1 MRFYRFVCYTL
12 LIAMGACA
20 AGEAM
25 GQSAPAAYRRPY
37 SLTVGAEASGFN
49 ADYLS
54 DYGYGTKLAGV
65 GTYVDLNLWHGL
77 GIEGEARWLRF
88 NQYYDVHQ
96 DNYMIGPR
104 LKLLHVWRAQP
115 YVKGLVGFSNM
126 DLGPDYYTGKDDNG
140 RFTTYAL
147 GGGIDIKVT
156 RRWSVRAIDFEYQKY
171 PFFGDTSLSPYG
183 ASVGIGY
190 KIF

>member
-1 MRFYRFVCYTL
+1 MRFFRTF
-12 LIAMGACA
+12 CA
-20 AGEAM
+20 AVLTAVGVFAATEAK
-25 GQSAPAAYRRPY
+25 GQVRPSAFTRPF
-37 SLTVGAEASGFN
+37 SLTVGGEASGF
-49 ADYLS
+49 APDY
-54 DYGYGTKLAGV
+54 YINNKLGGFGA
-65 GTYVDLNLWHGL
+65 YADLNLWHGL

-88 NQYYDVHQ
+88 NQFAHVHQ
-96 DNYMIGPR
+96 DNYLVGPR
-104 LKLLHVWRAQP
+104 LKVLHVWRAQP

-156 RRWSVRAIDFEYQKY
+156 RKWSVRAIDVEYQKY
-171 PFFGDTSLSPYG
+171 PYFGDTSISPYG

-190 KIF
+190 RIF